1 MVARGKTAHFL
12 DSLGLYVK
20 LKMPILAAPQ
30 KNTVYYLGEV
40 EYLKKWLLDQE
51 LGDDDDDKKMRVLA
65 MIKQVFDSQ
74 VYKGPRCDNSAC
86 VTKGKCPCNRQL
98 NIVLVERASMTTEEK
113 GWRSIMIHAYK
124 TGDLEEA
131 VFDKLIGPTGNP
143 IKIELN
149 AWGVVKGS
157 GDQSVPQNMLK
168 GYFAEVEAAEQIT
181 TMKDIMKKALEANCQ
196 ADVMA
201 LQSEDYEEQKE
212 Q

>member
-1 MVARGKTAHFL
+1 MAV
-12 DSLGLYVK
+12 SV
-20 LKMPILAAPQ
+20 PIQ
-30 KNTVYYLGEV
+30 KNVYYMGEM
-40 EYLKKWLLDQE
+40 EYDKKWLS
-51 LGDDDDDKKMRVLA
+51 DKVIEADIQDNDAEKLILLA
-65 MIKQVFDSQ
+65 SVKQAFDSQ
-74 VYKGPRCDNSAC
+74 VYIGPRCNDTGC
-86 VTKGKCPCNRQL
+86 VTKGKCPVNRRL
-98 NIVLVERASMTTEEK
+98 SIIMLGKSNMETEEK

-168 GYFAEVEAAEQIT
+168 GYFAEVEHADQIEGV
-181 TMKDIMKKALEANCQ
+181 KDIMKQARAPDCK

-201 LQSEDYEEQKE
+201 LQSDDYQE
-212 Q
+212 

>member
-1 MVARGKTAHFL
+1 MAVSTQ
-12 DSLGLYVK
+12 
-20 LKMPILAAPQ
+20 IQ
-30 KNTVYYLGEV
+30 KNVYYLGEM
-40 EYLKKWLLDQE
+40 EYSKKWLLDTVIEADLQ
-51 LGDDDDDKKMRVLA
+51 DKDAEKLILLSSVKKA
-65 MIKQVFDSQ
+65 FDSQ
-74 VYKGPRCDNSAC
+74 VYIGPRCNDTGC
-86 VTKGKCPCNRQL
+86 VTKGKCPVNRRL
-98 NIVLVERASMTTEEK
+98 SIIMLGKSSMETNEK
-113 GWRSIMIHAYK
+113 GWRSILIHAYK
-124 TGDLEEA
+124 TGELEEA
-131 VFDKLIGPTGNP
+131 VFDELIGPTGDP

-181 TMKDIMKKALEANCQ
+181 TMKDIMKKALEADCQ